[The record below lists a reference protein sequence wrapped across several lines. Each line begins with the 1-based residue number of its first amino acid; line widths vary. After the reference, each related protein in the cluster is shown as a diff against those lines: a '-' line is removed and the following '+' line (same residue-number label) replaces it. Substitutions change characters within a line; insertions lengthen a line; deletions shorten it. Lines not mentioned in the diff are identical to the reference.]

1 MRIDDITIGHA
12 LPKLPVPITVS
23 LVAGGAIA
31 TRDYFPGH
39 HDLDEGTRLV
49 AQIVGVAPGA
59 VAIGQRVKVEFATFE
74 TSDGGDITLP
84 QFRPLAAVQA

>member
-31 TRDYFPGH
+31 TRGSGGERD
-39 HDLDEGTRLV
+39 
-49 AQIVGVAPGA
+49 IVYA
-59 VAIGQRVKVEFATFE
+59 
-74 TSDGGDITLP
+74 
-84 QFRPLAAVQA
+84 